1 MAIISRY
8 PKGSDI
14 TVMDLSYTYPRR
26 DEDTGKY
33 KKDFMTI
40 VAKDNNTGKKFHE
53 IIYEPTYRF
62 YMAKEGVD
70 TSYNKFFIE
79 KDKLD
84 QYECKFT
91 ELAKTI
97 AELTDNTD
105 FYYDNIKNGNRSANK
120 QLHWIPSVFGSD
132 TNIEDHYR
140 ARFAQDYLNDIKPIT
155 KAYFD
160 IEVDTID
167 MAGDFPQPGECPVN
181 AISYID
187 DKTNSVNVFLL
198 RNKDNPQI
206 AEFENLF
213 KLPLSREALFKELQ
227 QFIIDN
233 AGGIDKA
240 TKFKINN
247 FKFNFNFYDEEIQLI
262 QDFFMAVN
270 HNQPDFL
277 LAWNM
282 AFDIPYLIERIKKL
296 GYDPAIIMSHPDF
309 EEKYAEYFIDEKHRS
324 EYELR
329 GDYYKVASYTVYMD
343 QLVQFASRRKGQAAF
358 PNFKLDTAAD
368 IITKGAVRKL
378 NYSHITT
385 NLTYLPYKSY
395 KTFVFYNIMDTI
407 AQKCIEETVND
418 VDYIFSSAI
427 SNDTRYA
434 KCHRQTVYLG
444 NRTRKF
450 YYDQGFI
457 LGNNTNTGDAVPY
470 AGAMVGDPTH
480 NSDYAK
486 IKQYGESLN
495 IMNNLDDFDF
505 KSLYPSI
512 TRWHNMA
519 PNTQKGKIIIDEKI
533 HDLENPY
540 HSEDYDRGGQF
551 LEDLCTGNILEFGAR
566 WLGLARFR
574 DLISD
579 IDEYMSMNIPSIPVN
594 IFNDD
599 MIVPMIFYSQNCES
613 GLKPI
618 AHYDEGELIKPFV
631 FNHYE
636 DRNKSI
642 SIYKDSE
649 IINNRGI

>member
-62 YMAKEGVD
+62 YMTKEGVD

-105 FYYDNIKNGNRSANK
+105 FYYDNIKNGNRAANK

-233 AGGIDKA
+233 AGGIEKA

-282 AFDIPYLIERIKKL
+282 AFDIPYLIERIKNL

-631 FNHYE
+631 FNHYR
-636 DRNKSI
+636 DRTKSI

-649 IINNRGI
+649 IINNRGM